1 MIIRLNLPFQIIT
14 PFRRLMLC
22 AENRKEMEDWIS
34 SLKSVQSREPY
45 EVMCHLPVSYPQSA
59 GIRKSSRRAQASRCR
74 T

>member
-1 MIIRLNLPFQIIT
+1 MIIRLNCPFQIIT

-45 EVMCHLPVSYPQSA
+45 EVMHHLLVSYP
-59 GIRKSSRRAQASRCR
+59 
-74 T
+74 